1 MKRFFFILVMVL
13 LSACVFA
20 VQPVR
25 KPFLQIKIDG
35 KSYKSG
41 DVLTVTAGQ
50 KLLIEVELEG
60 GRRDFCKFPDTY
72 ADIAG
77 TAQIMSRGKDGL
89 TYQQGDVLAEWK
101 IKNEATRFVPDEF
114 IKAHVQAN
122 QSNAELV
129 VTKSRFSQSFMKV
142 NRKAVWQ
149 FTQGENSTLEE
160 NSAEATVY
168 FKLAGASDVWFT
180 TQNIQAGGM
189 KSEPVSEKLKAIQAA
204 CDTIE
209 SNFYNMQFSLVQ
221 QSVKKL
227 QAAVN
232 SAKTTID
239 EAKASNPAYQ
249 IKVSFIGLPSDNPYQ
264 DISTLLAAKTIWNT
278 HEMLINDLKL
288 QLGSLTNEPTVKNR
302 EDLIKLIGNYAEWQ
316 TKLDDNVSKILN
328 RYIPEIKVEG
338 LKMPEDIQLIAR
350 EKKVTNYP
358 QTIKDFHTF
367 LDQRMQS
374 APEETKKISSTH
386 SRLQAVRL
394 FDGMLR
400 SYFSSINWA
409 DWKNTRE

>member
-77 TAQIMSRGKDGL
+77 TAQIMSRGKGGL

-101 IKNEATRFVPDEF
+101 LKNEVTRFVPDEF
-114 IKAHVQAN
+114 IKATIQAN
-122 QSNAELV
+122 QSSAELV

-142 NRKAVWQ
+142 NTKAIWQ

-209 SNFYNMQFSLVQ
+209 SNFYNMHFSVVQ
-221 QSVKKL
+221 QSVKNL

-239 EAKASNPAYQ
+239 EVKASNPAYQ

-278 HEMLINDLKL
+278 HEMLINELKL
-288 QLGSLTNEPTVKNR
+288 QLGSLTNEPTVKNKA
-302 EDLIKLIGNYAEWQ
+302 DLIKLIGNYAEWQ

-338 LKMPEDIQLIAR
+338 LKMPEDIQFIAQ
-350 EKKVTNYP
+350 EKKVTDYP
-358 QTIKDFHTF
+358 QTIKGFHTF
-367 LDQRMQS
+367 LDQRIQS
-374 APEETKKISSTH
+374 APEEAKKISSTH